1 MDKEIIKDKRALDLA
16 YRLKENEVEE
26 MRQKVKVLRE
36 KTLITIEENEKL
48 EANAKRFYSNEKEIY
63 DLKLKIKTLK
73 DEKDEISSTIAAQR
87 FHYERKL
94 QEQEKAHAKE
104 TTELQTMV
112 ENYEKRINIYK
123 FYDKHLEEMKKK
135 IEELKESTSRKEEE
149 FKTKLVSF
157 RYENQSKNEVYVEK
171 MKQKFESIADQM
183 EGLYAKFFDEASQ
196 ILALE
201 NAQLIIDLE
210 MQATHIKSLSD
221 ITDKQK
227 NMINQLK
234 REKEVNKDLRL
245 LLLEKLGKSNAKKT
259 EDDQEIFKNS
269 CVNDN
274 GQIRKFEQKCSK
286 LEKKLEVEKE
296 NSTYFKRKFNNLEMK
311 FKEFEHKF
319 EFLFRVLDT
328 YLEIAENEDGRPVF
342 VLNKEDFCV
351 FDKLEKEK
359 INEFV
364 KRLVFFMIPLISKS
378 TIESSF
384 FESVVVKMQNIRGNM
399 SVKAIKGRKLMTN
412 LNDMLFDIKKHGR
425 SASQSILP
433 RI

>member
-1 MDKEIIKDKRALDLA
+1 
-16 YRLKENEVEE
+16 
-26 MRQKVKVLRE
+26 
-36 KTLITIEENEKL
+36 
-48 EANAKRFYSNEKEIY
+48 
-63 DLKLKIKTLK
+63 
-73 DEKDEISSTIAAQR
+73 
-87 FHYERKL
+87 
-94 QEQEKAHAKE
+94 
-104 TTELQTMV
+104 
-112 ENYEKRINIYK
+112 
-123 FYDKHLEEMKKK
+123 
-135 IEELKESTSRKEEE
+135 
-149 FKTKLVSF
+149 
-157 RYENQSKNEVYVEK
+157 
-171 MKQKFESIADQM
+171 
-183 EGLYAKFFDEASQ
+183 
-196 ILALE
+196 
-201 NAQLIIDLE
+201 
-210 MQATHIKSLSD
+210 
-221 ITDKQK
+221 
-227 NMINQLK
+227 
-234 REKEVNKDLRL
+234 
-245 LLLEKLGKSNAKKT
+245 
-259 EDDQEIFKNS
+259 
-269 CVNDN
+269 
-274 GQIRKFEQKCSK
+274 
-286 LEKKLEVEKE
+286 
-296 NSTYFKRKFNNLEMK
+296 MK